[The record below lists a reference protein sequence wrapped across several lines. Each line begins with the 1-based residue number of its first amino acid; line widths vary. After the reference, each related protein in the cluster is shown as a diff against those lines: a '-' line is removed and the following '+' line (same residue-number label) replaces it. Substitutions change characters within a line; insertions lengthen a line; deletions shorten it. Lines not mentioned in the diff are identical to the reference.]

1 MYRIVLL
8 PRCTVET
15 GLDIDGEPLTCGL
28 TGISGLFRR
37 TWHVQASTLLSTCTF
52 SLMYGR
58 HGLLITISLG
68 VFVFGGVACHSGAE
82 EADPVR
88 TQESQASTPTES
100 VPAERTWS
108 SAPPLPTASALAE
121 ETRPATPSLK
131 PDNERADLKSF
142 EIDDQRAFGT
152 DRIWIAWT
160 IMNSA
165 SEEVNYTWDW
175 EALDT
180 QGVRVA
186 KGTETAIGVLP
197 GETTYGGIPTTLETA
212 EVKLR
217 ITKFDRTAAP

>member
-1 MYRIVLL
+1 MLV
-8 PRCTVET
+8 
-15 GLDIDGEPLTCGL
+15 
-28 TGISGLFRR
+28 
-37 TWHVQASTLLSTCTF
+37 F
-52 SLMYGR
+52 S
-58 HGLLITISLG
+58 
-68 VFVFGGVACHSGAE
+68 GVACDSGAE

-88 TQESQASTPTES
+88 TQESQASAPTVS
-100 VPAERTWS
+100 ASAEKTRS
-108 SAPPLPTASALAE
+108 SAPPLPTSSVPAE
-121 ETRPATPSLK
+121 ETRSATPSLK

-142 EIDDQRAFGT
+142 EIDDRRAFGA

-160 IMNSA
+160 IVNSA

-186 KGTETAIGVLP
+186 KGTETAIGVPP
-197 GETTYGGIPTTLETA
+197 GETTYGGIPTTLETV